1 MECRPALGGKAMTMN
16 RREFLAASMAGATLL
31 RQRITLAA
39 QGPVQATI
47 DASTRGEPIE
57 C

>member
-1 MECRPALGGKAMTMN
+1 MTMN
-16 RREFLAASMAGATLL
+16 RREFPAASVAGATLL